1 MSKSTHDADIIP
13 VSTSL
18 YESFRPRKF
27 ATEKSPVSGRVFLLS
42 LQAVFN
48 ALIIGVIAKGLV
60 MLIELITNLAFYGRF
75 SFQPASP
82 ADNQL
87 GWIVLFIPIA
97 GSVLVGLMARFGSS
111 AIRGHGIPEA
121 MEKIITDDSKI
132 PVKLTFLK
140 PISAAISIGTGG
152 PFGAEGP
159 IIATGGAFGSF
170 AGQIMRIS
178 SSERKIML
186 AAGACAG
193 MSAIFGSPLAAVL
206 LAIELLLFEFSPRSV
221 IPVALSC
228 ATGAAMHLVF
238 FGSQPV
244 FHMAEIPSASGLAL
258 MTYVVLG
265 AIIGVIASI
274 VSKSVYLLE
283 DAFEKLPIHWM
294 WWPAIGAIAVG
305 SIGYFAPVTMG
316 VGYEN
321 IIHLLSGALPL
332 SILFTLCLLKYL
344 SWVVALGSGT
354 SGGTLAP
361 LFTIGGAAGALL
373 GTLTLSLFPG
383 SGINIA
389 TAALIGMAA
398 MFAGASRALLTS
410 IVFSLETTAQPHGLL
425 PLLGACTAAYF
436 VSFFLMKGSIMT
448 EKIQRRGVRTPDS
461 YEPDVLQKINVE
473 DAMDEAPLIVSAD
486 NNVDDL
492 KAWIIGNPE
501 QYKQY
506 YFVVADE
513 QENFIGYIKKAQLFD
528 PGISGFIKSLIANDL
543 PVLHKNNDLGM
554 ASEVMGHSNMDA
566 IAVVSNIAPH
576 KVEGIITSADIL
588 QHYSD
593 HRKKEQQ
600 YDVSISIKRRT
611 RRLIVKGRLLMQ
623 PRKFQEEIE

>member
-1 MSKSTHDADIIP
+1 MSKSTHDANIIP

-18 YESFRPRKF
+18 YENFKPK
-27 ATEKSPVSGRVFLLS
+27 ATAEKSPVSGRVFLLS
-42 LQAVFN
+42 LQAILN
-48 ALIIGVIAKGLV
+48 ALIIGVVAKGLV
-60 MLIELITNLAFYGRF
+60 MLIELITNFSFYGRF

-82 ADNQL
+82 ANNHL
-87 GWIVLFIPIA
+87 GWMVLFVPIA
-97 GSVLVGLMARFGSS
+97 GSILVGLMARFGSS

-121 MEKIITDDSKI
+121 MEKIITEDSKI

-228 ATGAAMHLVF
+228 AAGAAMHLVF

-244 FHMAEIPSASGLAL
+244 FQMADIPAATGTAL
-258 MTYVVLG
+258 TTYILMG
-265 AIIGVIASI
+265 AIIGVIASF

-283 DAFEKLPIHWM
+283 DAFERLPIHWM
-294 WWPAIGAIAVG
+294 WWPAIGAVAVG
-305 SIGYFAPVTMG
+305 CIGYFAPGTMG

-321 IIHLLSGALPL
+321 ISNLLGGTLPVG
-332 SILFTLCLLKYL
+332 ILLTLCLLKYL

-361 LFTIGGAAGALL
+361 LFTIGGATGALL
-373 GTLTLSLFPG
+373 GICALSLFPG

-448 EKIQRRGVRTPDS
+448 EKILRRGVRTPDA
-461 YEPDVLQKINVE
+461 YEPDVLQRIGVE
-473 DAMDEAPLIVSAD
+473 QAMDDAPLIVSAD
-486 NNVDDL
+486 NNTGELISWCLD
-492 KAWIIGNPE
+492 NPE
-501 QYKQY
+501 LYKQQH
-506 YFVVADE
+506 FIVADE
-513 QENFIGYIKKAQLFD
+513 QENFIGYIKKEQLFRTD
-528 PGISGFIKSLIANDL
+528 KAHSLESLIVHDL
-543 PVLHKNNDLGM
+543 PVLHRNNDLGL
-554 ASEVMGHSNMDA
+554 ASELMGHADMDVM
-566 IAVVSNIAPH
+566 AVVSTIAPY
-576 KVEGIITSADIL
+576 KIEGVVTASDIL
-588 QHYSD
+588 QHYSI
-593 HRKKEQQ
+593 HRKKEEK
-600 YDVSISIKRRT
+600 YLVSISIRRRT

-623 PRKFQEEIE
+623 PRKAQEEIG